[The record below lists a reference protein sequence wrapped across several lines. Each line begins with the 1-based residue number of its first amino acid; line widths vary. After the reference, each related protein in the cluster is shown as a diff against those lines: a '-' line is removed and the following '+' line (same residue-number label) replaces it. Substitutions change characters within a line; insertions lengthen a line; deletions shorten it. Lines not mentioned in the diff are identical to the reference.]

1 MSHNTSN
8 INQSLPLGGRWRGL
22 LSGRRMCFDIIKG
35 ICIIAVVLLHSEYDF
50 YESTYLPL
58 WSLLGN
64 SWHVGVFF
72 VVSGF
77 FLKNE
82 YIEKPKSFIFKRV
95 AKLYFK
101 LISCYILFIL
111 LHNVFINTGIYSTE
125 ILYGGKQ
132 MSLFSIADTV
142 KQIAIAMLGG
152 GREPLLSPLW
162 FIYCLCASYVVI
174 AVLRKITCNQNPI
187 TSNLQPITNNQQP
200 ITSPKSPLT
209 PQGGT
214 LECKNNMGRTIQ
226 NSAEKN
232 GESIVF
238 SCKRQEVL
246 IFIILFLGSCMM
258 HMLDIFAGIRIP
270 RYANV
275 FAIALLI
282 YIGFLIR
289 RYDVCQRIGLRWF
302 VVSAIIFYLCTIFCG
317 PNILMTNDYY
327 SVPSMLLCIVSAF
340 FALYY
345 VSVRIENTLIGMSLA
360 FIGRH
365 SFAIMVWHLS
375 AFKLVTLCLNLFGY
389 NIPIHILESYAPSL
403 ALLLLYTS
411 VGVLLPALMDRG
423 IEELR
428 S

>member
-1 MSHNTSN
+1 MSHYTSN
-8 INQSLPLGGRWRGL
+8 TNQSLPLVGRRRGFL
-22 LSGRRMCFDIIKG
+22 VGRRMCFDIIKG
-35 ICIIAVVLLHSEYDF
+35 LCIIAVVLLHSEYDF

-82 YIEKPKSFIFKRV
+82 YLEKPQSFIFKRV

-174 AVLRKITCNQNPI
+174 ALLSFFTTRK
-187 TSNLQPITNNQQP
+187 SL
-200 ITSPKSPLT
+200 ITSPQNPLT
-209 PQGGT
+209 PQGET
-214 LECKNNMGRTIQ
+214 LE
-226 NSAEKN
+226 S
-232 GESIVF
+232 
-238 SCKRQEVL
+238 KRKQEVIML
-246 IFIILFLGSCMM
+246 TILFLGTCMM

-289 RYDVCQRIGLRWF
+289 RYDICQRIGLRWF
-302 VVSAIIFYLCTIFCG
+302 VVSAMIFYLCTIFCG

-345 VSVRIENTLIGMSLA
+345 VSVRIENTLIGSSLA

-375 AFKLVTLCLNLFGY
+375 AFKIVTLCLNLFGY

-411 VGVLLPALMDRG
+411 VGVLLPALLDRR
-423 IEELR
+423 LPR